1 MYNIIKHTSYLRIYN
16 TTNFV
21 FCQEVGAKKLQK
33 VILHSDLNNF
43 YASVE
48 CLNNPALRNKYVAV
62 CGNEEERHGIVLA
75 KNQLAKMKGV
85 KTGDV
90 IWEAKQKCPELVIVP
105 PHYDEYMK
113 YSKLTKE
120 VYYNYTDLIE
130 PFGMDECW
138 LDVSGSQGLF
148 GNGYEI
154 ASQIKEKVKHEV
166 GLTVSIGVSFN
177 KIFAKLGSDMKKPD
191 AITCIKQETFKEQ
204 IWVLPA
210 SDLLGVGRAT
220 TKKLESRC
228 IRTIGD
234 IAKCPPDYLKRMLG
248 VNGVALWKYANGLD
262 ASPVQSF
269 DYKAPIKSM
278 GHGIT
283 CVSDLINSNE
293 VWCVMLELTQDISH
307 KLRVNNL
314 LAGGV
319 AISVK
324 DDTLYTKVYQCQF
337 DYATHNS
344 MDIAKGAFSLFEH
357 NFNWSRTVR
366 AVCVRAIN
374 LISDKIPQQIS
385 LFNDTAAIEKRD
397 KVETAMESIRERYG
411 KTAITYA
418 CLMGDLKMPKTKDVE
433 LIMPTGMVK

>member
-1 MYNIIKHTSYLRIYN
+1 
-16 TTNFV
+16 
-21 FCQEVGAKKLQK
+21 
-33 VILHSDLNNF
+33 
-43 YASVE
+43 
-48 CLNNPALRNKYVAV
+48 
-62 CGNEEERHGIVLA
+62 
-75 KNQLAKMKGV
+75 
-85 KTGDV
+85 
-90 IWEAKQKCPELVIVP
+90 
-105 PHYDEYMK
+105 
-113 YSKLTKE
+113 
-120 VYYNYTDLIE
+120 
-130 PFGMDECW
+130 MDKCW

-204 IWVLPA
+204 IWELPA

-307 KLRVNNL
+307 KSATSHNMFF
-314 LAGGV
+314 
-319 AISVK
+319 
-324 DDTLYTKVYQCQF
+324 LY
-337 DYATHNS
+337 S
-344 MDIAKGAFSLFEH
+344 MLDLFL
-357 NFNWSRTVR
+357 FRT
-366 AVCVRAIN
+366 
-374 LISDKIPQQIS
+374 DM
-385 LFNDTAAIEKRD
+385 
-397 KVETAMESIRERYG
+397 TAMTIKAIQAVWKLLSNILSTNI
-411 KTAITYA
+411 TAEIY
-418 CLMGDLKMPKTKDVE
+418 L
-433 LIMPTGMVK
+433 

>member
-1 MYNIIKHTSYLRIYN
+1 MRET
-16 TTNFV
+16 
-21 FCQEVGAKKLQK
+21 A
-33 VILHSDLNNF
+33 ILHSDMNCF

-48 CLNNPALRNKYVAV
+48 MMLNPKLRDKAVAV
-62 CGNEEERHGIVLA
+62 CGATEDRHGIVLA
-75 KNQLAKMKGV
+75 KSEKAKKAGV
-85 KTGDV
+85 KTGMV
-90 IWEAKQKCPELVIVP
+90 NWEAQRLCPDLVLVP
-105 PHYDEYMK
+105 PQYDQYLK
-113 YSKLTKE
+113 YSKLAHE
-120 VYYNYTDLIE
+120 IYYRYTDLVE

-138 LDVSGSQGLF
+138 MDVTGSQGVY
-148 GNGYEI
+148 GDGMSI
-154 ASQIKEKVKHEV
+154 AESIRAAVKDEL

-204 IWVLPA
+204 IWELPA

-307 KLRVNNL
+307 KLRVNSL

-319 AISVK
+319 AISIK

-374 LISDKIPQQIS
+374 LVSDKIPQQIS

-397 KVETAMESIRERYG
+397 KVETAIENIRERYG
-411 KTAITYA
+411 KTSITYA